1 MDWYKNIIE
10 LKNKKEF
17 YEYLNSI
24 FGKETLQ
31 TIKNLDLNNKNDF
44 EKFEELLN
52 DNSVFVFETLRDI
65 DDYFMDLVN
74 DTIFIDANNSIL
86 QDYFDFERFFYDLTR
101 FDYFVYE
108 VNLSDDIYF
117 YLVDETCKNS
127 IIKWPTKKVG
137 HFLCNNTYWKK

>member
-1 MDWYKNIIE
+1 MDWYKNIIKFE
-10 LKNKKEF
+10 NKKEF
-17 YEYLNSI
+17 YEYLNDI
-24 FGKETLQ
+24 FDKETLQ

-44 EKFEELLN
+44 EKFEELLH

-74 DTIFIDANNSIL
+74 DTIFSVFVNEKIDANNSIL
-86 QDYFDFERFFYDLTR
+86 QDYFDFERFFDDLTR

-117 YLVDETCKNS
+117 YLVDENM
-127 IIKWPTKKVG
+127 
-137 HFLCNNTYWKK
+137 